1 VAVVRAGMTSW
12 YLMRMILI
20 FACATFVAGCGSD
33 SGGSGINVVAT
44 NAIAANIAQNVA
56 GPDADVDSLVPESA
70 SPHDFALS
78 AKDRAEL
85 EEADVVV
92 AWGAGLEAG
101 FDLGDEA
108 VELADDRD
116 DPHIWMDPTLVAAAL
131 PGMASAL
138 ADADPDHA
146 GAYRRRAAA
155 YGHELDG
162 LDTELKQIYS
172 GIPPVRRKLV
182 SSHDSIE
189 YLVQRYGFDFV
200 GAPFGVT
207 PGTEPSA
214 ETVSELI
221 DRVEQEHV
229 PAVFAEDTDDPK
241 LMDQIGREAGVEVVD
256 DLLTEGFG
264 GRVDSYEE
272 MLRYDADRI
281 TGALAP

>member
-1 VAVVRAGMTSW
+1 MLLT
-12 YLMRMILI
+12 
-20 FACATFVAGCGSD
+20 FASGCGSD
-33 SGGSGINVVAT
+33 SGDGIDVVAT
-44 NAIAANIAQNVA
+44 NAIAADITSNVA
-56 GPDADVDSLVPESA
+56 GPEIDVDTLLPASA
-70 SPHDFALS
+70 SPHDYALS
-78 AKDRAEL
+78 AKERARL

-101 FDLGDEA
+101 FQLGDDA

-131 PGMASAL
+131 PGLATAL
-138 ADADPDHA
+138 GDADPDHA
-146 GAYRRRAAA
+146 RAYRRRAAA
-155 YGHELDG
+155 YGRR
-162 LDTELKQIYS
+162 LDTLDSELARRYS
-172 GIPPVRRKLV
+172 AIPEARRKLV
-182 SSHDSIE
+182 SSHDSIG
-189 YLVQRYGFDFV
+189 YLVRRYGFDFV

-214 ETVSELI
+214 ETVSQLI
-221 DRVEQEHV
+221 ERVEREHV
-229 PAVFAEDTDDPK
+229 PAVFAEDTDDPE

-264 GRVDSYEE
+264 GRVDTYED

>member
-1 VAVVRAGMTSW
+1 
-12 YLMRMILI
+12 MILI
-20 FACATFVAGCGSD
+20 FACAVFLAGCSD
-33 SGGSGINVVAT
+33 SGGGGVEVVAT
-44 NAIAANIAQNVA
+44 NTIAADIAQKVA
-56 GPDADVDSLVPESA
+56 GPDAEVDSLIPESA

-101 FDLGDEA
+101 FDLGDNA
-108 VELADDRD
+108 VELAGDRD

-131 PGMASAL
+131 PPLAGAL

-146 GAYRRRAAA
+146 SGYRRRAAA
-155 YGHELDG
+155 YGRHLDD
-162 LDTELKQIYS
+162 LDADLARTYS
-172 GIPPVRRKLV
+172 SIPPARRKLV

-189 YLVQRYGFDFV
+189 YLVRRYGLDFV
-200 GAPFGVT
+200 GAPFGIT

-214 ETVSELI
+214 ETVSSLI
-221 DRVEQEHV
+221 EKVEREHV

-241 LMDQIGREAGVEVVD
+241 LMDQIAREAGVRVVD

-281 TGALAP
+281 AGALAP

>member
-1 VAVVRAGMTSW
+1 
-12 YLMRMILI
+12 MILI
-20 FACATFVAGCGSD
+20 CACILVALASGCGSD
-33 SGGSGINVVAT
+33 SSGGMDVVAT
-44 NAIAANIAQNVA
+44 NAIAADIARNVA
-56 GPDADVDSLVPESA
+56 GPDVGVDSFLPESA
-70 SPHDFALS
+70 SPHDYALS

-85 EEADVVV
+85 EQADVVV

-101 FDLGDEA
+101 FQLGDDA

-131 PGMASAL
+131 PGLANAL

-146 GAYRRRAAA
+146 SAYRRRAAA
-155 YGHELDG
+155 YGRELEH
-162 LDTELKQIYS
+162 LDTELKRIYS
-172 GIPPVRRKLV
+172 EIPPARRKLV

-189 YLVQRYGFDFV
+189 YLVRRYRLDFV

-214 ETVSELI
+214 ETVSSLI

-264 GRVDSYEE
+264 GRVDSYED

-281 TGALAP
+281 AGALAP

>member
-1 VAVVRAGMTSW
+1 MGG
-12 YLMRMILI
+12 
-20 FACATFVAGCGSD
+20 CASGSSD
-33 SGGSGINVVAT
+33 SGVDVVAT
-44 NAIAANIAQNVA
+44 NTIAADIARNVA
-56 GPDADVDSLVPESA
+56 GQDADVESLLPETA
-70 SPHDFALS
+70 SPHDYALS

-101 FDLGDEA
+101 FQLDDDA
-108 VELADDRD
+108 VELAGGRD

-131 PGMASAL
+131 PGLARAL
-138 ADADPDHA
+138 AEADPAHA

-155 YGHELDG
+155 YGRQLDH
-162 LDTELKQIYS
+162 LDTELARTYS
-172 GIPPVRRKLV
+172 SIPPARRKLV
-182 SSHDSIE
+182 SSHDSIG
-189 YLVQRYGFDFV
+189 YLVRRYGFDFV
-200 GAPFGVT
+200 GAPFGIT

-214 ETVSELI
+214 ETVSSLI
-221 DRVEQEHV
+221 DRVEREHV

-281 TGALAP
+281 AGALAP

>member
-1 VAVVRAGMTSW
+1 
-12 YLMRMILI
+12 MRMILI
-20 FACATFVAGCGSD
+20 FVLGVPLALAGGCRSD
-33 SGGSGINVVAT
+33 SGGEGTDVVAT
-44 NAIAANIAQNVA
+44 NSIAANIARNVA
-56 GPDADVDSLVPESA
+56 GPDANVDTLLPESA
-70 SPHDFALS
+70 SPHDYALS

-101 FDLGDEA
+101 FQLGDNA
-108 VELADDRD
+108 VELAGDRD

-131 PGMASAL
+131 PGLASAL

-146 GAYRRRAAA
+146 RAYRRRAEA
-155 YGHELDG
+155 YGHRLERIDS
-162 LDTELKQIYS
+162 DLKRAYS
-172 GIPPVRRKLV
+172 GIPPDRRKLV

-189 YLVQRYGFDFV
+189 YLVRRYGFEFV

-214 ETVSELI
+214 ETVSSLI
-221 DRVEQEHV
+221 ERVEREHV

-264 GRVDSYEE
+264 GRVDSYED

-281 TGALAP
+281 AEALAP

>member
-1 VAVVRAGMTSW
+1 
-12 YLMRMILI
+12 MILI
-20 FACATFVAGCGSD
+20 FACAAFVAGCSSSENAGVD
-33 SGGSGINVVAT
+33 VVAT
-44 NAIAANIAQNVA
+44 NTIAADIARNVA
-56 GPDADVDSLVPESA
+56 GADAQVDSLLPESA

-85 EEADVVV
+85 EDADVLV

-101 FDLGDEA
+101 FDLPDDA
-108 VELADDRD
+108 LELADGRD

-131 PGMASAL
+131 PRLASAL

-146 GAYRRRAAA
+146 AAYRRRAAA
-155 YGHELDG
+155 YGRKLEH
-162 LDTELKQIYS
+162 LDTQLHRIYS
-172 GIPPVRRKLV
+172 AIPAARRKLV

-189 YLVQRYGFDFV
+189 YLVRRYGLDFV
-200 GAPFGVT
+200 GAPFGIT

-214 ETVSELI
+214 ETVSSLI
-221 DRVEQEHV
+221 EQVEQEHV

-281 TGALAP
+281 TGALAR

>member
-1 VAVVRAGMTSW
+1 
-12 YLMRMILI
+12 MRMILI
-20 FACATFVAGCGSD
+20 CVAAALLAGCGSN
-33 SGGSGINVVAT
+33 SGGVDVVAT
-44 NAIAANIAQNVA
+44 NTIAADIAQNVA
-56 GPDADVDSLVPESA
+56 GPNAQVDSLLPESA

-85 EEADVVV
+85 EDADVVV

-101 FDLGDEA
+101 FDLPDDA
-108 VELADDRD
+108 VELADGRD
-116 DPHIWMDPTLVAAAL
+116 DPHMWMDPTLVAAAL
-131 PGMASAL
+131 PRVAGAL

-146 GAYRRRAAA
+146 DAYRRRAVA
-155 YGHELDG
+155 YGRELER
-162 LDTELKQIYS
+162 LDIQLQRTYS
-172 GIPPVRRKLV
+172 TIPPARRKLV

-189 YLVQRYGFDFV
+189 YLVRRYGLDFV
-200 GAPFGVT
+200 GAPFGIT

-214 ETVSELI
+214 ETVSSLI
-221 DRVEQEHV
+221 DQVKQEHV

-264 GRVDSYEE
+264 GRVDSYEG

-281 TGALAP
+281 AGALTP

>member
-1 VAVVRAGMTSW
+1 MTSC
-12 YLMRMILI
+12 YLMGMILI
-20 FACATFVAGCGSD
+20 CVCVLLASASGCGSD
-33 SGGSGINVVAT
+33 AGNDGLDVIAT
-44 NAIAANIAQNVA
+44 NAIAADITRNVA
-56 GPDADVDSLVPESA
+56 GPEIDVDTLLPASA
-70 SPHDFALS
+70 SPHDYALS
-78 AKDRAEL
+78 AKDRARL

-101 FDLGDEA
+101 FQLGDDA

-131 PGMASAL
+131 PGLTTAL
-138 ADADPDHA
+138 AAADPDHA
-146 GAYRRRAAA
+146 RAYRRRATA
-155 YGHELDG
+155 YRHRLDRLDAEL
-162 LDTELKQIYS
+162 ERAYS
-172 GIPPVRRKLV
+172 AIPPARRKLV
-182 SSHDSIE
+182 SSHDSIG
-189 YLVQRYGFDFV
+189 YLVRRYGFDFV

-214 ETVSELI
+214 ETVSQLI
-221 DRVEQEHV
+221 ERVEREHV
-229 PAVFAEDTDDPK
+229 PAVFAEDTDDPE

>member
-1 VAVVRAGMTSW
+1 
-12 YLMRMILI
+12 MILI
-20 FACATFVAGCGSD
+20 FVLLASSLALAGGCSD
-33 SGGSGINVVAT
+33 SGGEGTDVVAT
-44 NAIAANIAQNVA
+44 NSIAADIARNVA
-56 GPDADVDSLVPESA
+56 GPDAHVDTLLPESA
-70 SPHDFALS
+70 SPHDYALS

-101 FDLGDEA
+101 FQLDDDA
-108 VELADDRD
+108 VELAGDRD

-131 PGMASAL
+131 PKLATAL
-138 ADADPDHA
+138 GDADPDHA
-146 GAYRRRAAA
+146 GGYRRRATA
-155 YGHELDG
+155 YGDRLERLDG
-162 LDTELKQIYS
+162 ELERTYS
-172 GIPPVRRKLV
+172 AIPPARRKLV
-182 SSHDSIE
+182 SSHDSIGD
-189 YLVQRYGFDFV
+189 LVRRYGFDFV

-214 ETVSELI
+214 ETVSSLI
-221 DRVEQEHV
+221 ERVEQEHV

-281 TGALAP
+281 AGALSP